1 METLTLPDCSLLFQE
16 NRVRTYSS
24 PPKDIYE
31 PISHCLE
38 NHNYDPFFIV
48 NLSDIFNQFI
58 LWKEKF
64 HFVTPYYAMKCNPN
78 PVIIKFLSI
87 LGCGF
92 DCASREEIAIVKD
105 IGLPG
110 SRIIYANPCKES
122 GQIQYARSQ
131 DVDRLVFDD
140 VTELYKIKL
149 YHPYAELILRI
160 QTEDA
165 SSMCAFSSKF
175 GLPVDTES
183 VRNIISVCKALDL
196 NLVGISFHAGS
207 GAGSTITYHKAIKD
221 AANIINIANSVEFG
235 FRMYLLDIGGGF
247 PGISAD
253 DYTKHGIPIGTEMP
267 KISFHEIAKTVHDAI
282 QEFFPEDIRKTLEVI
297 AEPGRFFVAKSHTL
311 CLSVIAKKERR
322 NLSTKQKEFIYYM
335 NDGIYGSFNCIYFDH
350 AIPKLV
356 PYNERDGA
364 IYTSKV
370 FGPTCDSIDLI
381 VDKQDLPELA
391 VGEWCFVPFFG
402 AYTAAAASTFNGFRK
417 TKCYYIF
424 YYNGES
430 REKM

>member
-1 METLTLPDCSLLFQE
+1 MEKLTLPDCSLLFQE

-48 NLSDIFNQFI
+48 NLSDVLNQYM
-58 LWKEKF
+58 LWKE
-64 HFVTPYYAMKCNPN
+64 HLPFVTPHYAMKCNPN
-78 PVIIKFLSI
+78 PVIMQFLSI
-87 LGCGF
+87 LGCNF
-92 DCASREEIAIVKD
+92 DCASREEIAIVKEL
-105 IGLPG
+105 GLAG

-175 GLPVDTES
+175 GLPVDDDS
-183 VRNIISVCKALDL
+183 VRTIISVCKALEL
-196 NLVGISFHAGS
+196 NLVGVSFHAGS
-207 GAGSTITYHKAIKD
+207 GAGSTDTYRKAIQD
-221 AANIINIANSVEFG
+221 AARIMTLANSDEYG
-235 FRMYLLDIGGGF
+235 LKMYLLDIGGGF
-247 PGISAD
+247 PGVESN
-253 DYTKHGIPIGTEMP
+253 DYNENGIPTEIGMSLP
-267 KISFHEIAKTVHDAI
+267 KISFMEIANSVKSAI
-282 QEFFPEDIRKTLEVI
+282 DEFFSEKIRAKLEVI
-297 AEPGRFFVAKSHTL
+297 AEPGRFLVAKSHTL

-322 NLSTKQKEFIYYM
+322 NKGTKQKEFVYYM
-335 NDGIYGSFNCIYFDH
+335 NDGVYGSFNCIHFDH
-350 AIPKLV
+350 AVPKLV
-356 PYNERDGA
+356 PYNERDGSV
-364 IYTSKV
+364 YPCKV

-381 VDKQDLPELA
+381 V
-391 VGEWCFVPFFG
+391 
-402 AYTAAAASTFNGFRK
+402 
-417 TKCYYIF
+417 
-424 YYNGES
+424 
-430 REKM
+430 EK